1 MKKANDRYHNCG
13 GKEKNA
19 KYYLE
24 NEEFSKEN
32 VRNRYRNLP
41 EEAKEAKREY
51 GRNKYRNMKKMQAK
65 TVSKKIPSR

>member
-13 GKEKNA
+13 GKKKA

-32 VRNRYRNLP
+32 ARNRYRNLP
-41 EEAKEAKREY
+41 EEEKEAKREY